1 MGKDYYEILGIERN
15 ASGEEVRKAYKLM
28 ALRYHPDKNNHPQAE
43 DRFKEVA
50 AAYEI
55 LSDKEKRAIYDKN
68 GEEDLKFGERP
79 VPFAQPTA
87 EDLLFMV
94 AIGGVAL
101 FAFGAYKAFQHFKKS
116 KKETSASNDRSSSD

>member
-15 ASGEEVRKAYKLM
+15 ASSEEVRKAYKLM

-43 DRFKEVA
+43 DKFKEVA

-55 LSDKEKRAIYDKN
+55 LSDKKKRAIYDKY

-101 FAFGAYKAFQHFKKS
+101 FAFGAYKAFQHFTG
-116 KKETSASNDRSSSD
+116 KKETSASNDGSSSD